1 MLLDYEY
8 RKYESVLYSSGTDL
22 LLSWGKADMFH
33 PHDNGF
39 ASETKDEWMRLAEKS
54 DMVSLLNSGLE
65 SLTRDVDEALNFL
78 CTHSSPEFDGED
90 AAKLHIAL
98 KIFDHVILL
107 SQAARNFPEQDHF
120 PKDFQIRMEDLFRE
134 ITLDRAPSYLRLIPL
149 NHWRRELRGHIPE
162 HGLHLFPWYGE
173 WADLP
178 SEAIEIMIENWNEV
192 RRGNFECS
200 EMDAETLKALFSELP
215 NDPGLMNYI
224 SEEARFADILSRSV
238 RKSLGLR
245 LLDIS
250 DKEAGNHAIS
260 ETVDEKGLV
269 ACACHIVRS
278 IKDKL
283 RSEEARL
290 EGMLWAALC
299 GPLMEDRDRLNL
311 ITRVEDRLTSLD
323 VSTLRSGSLLDEL
336 CQWSQENTPDE
347 VFSRKVFEPWME
359 SLNKAAKVVTESV
372 PEEAAVFLRA
382 VRELEVA
389 TIETK
394 TIGEQKQ
401 NLEAM
406 IFVAEVFRANMMRTL
421 LKFSLI
427 SALSL
432 KFVQQE
438 KKTRRG
444 SRMSAGTSK
453 SEPLEIPASFRLSEQ
468 SLINLGKEGIP
479 EQIIAELEALKDQ
492 RYPDK
497 EKFMGALNAVIGED
511 EIIRYKPLI
520 LKHANIA
527 GNFFEMEIKSDDG
540 WLELLSPETAGDENL
555 VRICDFMEDKIYFRG
570 LLVYEEDRWQALGE
584 VKSETGMP
592 LETDDPEKDILLLC
606 IGLDEDAVSDALGK
620 AVSVL
625 NASADIGSV
634 SEESETTSLPFAWIC
649 YQVTRNGD

>member
-1 MLLDYEY
+1 
-8 RKYESVLYSSGTDL
+8 
-22 LLSWGKADMFH
+22 
-33 PHDNGF
+33 
-39 ASETKDEWMRLAEKS
+39 
-54 DMVSLLNSGLE
+54 
-65 SLTRDVDEALNFL
+65 
-78 CTHSSPEFDGED
+78 
-90 AAKLHIAL
+90 
-98 KIFDHVILL
+98 
-107 SQAARNFPEQDHF
+107 
-120 PKDFQIRMEDLFRE
+120 
-134 ITLDRAPSYLRLIPL
+134 
-149 NHWRRELRGHIPE
+149 
-162 HGLHLFPWYGE
+162 
-173 WADLP
+173 
-178 SEAIEIMIENWNEV
+178 
-192 RRGNFECS
+192 
-200 EMDAETLKALFSELP
+200 
-215 NDPGLMNYI
+215 
-224 SEEARFADILSRSV
+224 
-238 RKSLGLR
+238 
-245 LLDIS
+245 
-250 DKEAGNHAIS
+250 
-260 ETVDEKGLV
+260 
-269 ACACHIVRS
+269 
-278 IKDKL
+278 
-283 RSEEARL
+283 
-290 EGMLWAALC
+290 
-299 GPLMEDRDRLNL
+299 
-311 ITRVEDRLTSLD
+311 
-323 VSTLRSGSLLDEL
+323 
-336 CQWSQENTPDE
+336 
-347 VFSRKVFEPWME
+347 
-359 SLNKAAKVVTESV
+359 
-372 PEEAAVFLRA
+372 
-382 VRELEVA
+382 
-389 TIETK
+389 
-394 TIGEQKQ
+394 
-401 NLEAM
+401 
-406 IFVAEVFRANMMRTL
+406 MMRTL